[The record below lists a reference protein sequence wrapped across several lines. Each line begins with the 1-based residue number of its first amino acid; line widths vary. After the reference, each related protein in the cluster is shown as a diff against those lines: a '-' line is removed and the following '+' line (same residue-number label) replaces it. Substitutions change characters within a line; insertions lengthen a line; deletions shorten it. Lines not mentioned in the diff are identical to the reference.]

1 LGFRKVVG
9 FNNYF
14 KAYRDQSNLL
24 ANPDLLKYKEALRYK
39 EAVAGIIE
47 HSGLSAADQK
57 ALTDKLRITGDI
69 DKDAK
74 KVNELLSDGNYDKAT
89 LTRLRDTLANRL
101 NMVDKL
107 QPVYDSIMKQSDDLQ
122 TKIRAYQTKKARV
135 FTFYLKPGLSAN
147 SLRFYNA
154 LDTTTLSGRF
164 SKATFRGGFVD
175 LGVNFDY
182 GGRWTFGLATGVE
195 HFNNIDSLTSTDYV
209 LKTTVSKNGSEL
221 SSQKSYSA
229 YAGSYIVYDRINIK
243 TDMLYWAKFGEKGRL
258 VWNTLY
264 TRFIFPLADKRINQ
278 VINAGTAINF
288 YNEGGKFAGGFYLQ
302 SDDVF
307 NNMNSTDKFTERLSF
322 GVVAKFSFDSIISR
336 DLN

>member
-1 LGFRKVVG
+1 MKKIYFIITALLLSGTSAFAQIAAEDASGQSSVAFKSSSVNINITDAQIAANWNNFQKLDIMQPQLLVWGLSASSKNKDGIGGLFNGSKITPDSKVNALLGFRKVVG
-9 FNNYF
+9 FNDYF

-39 EAVAGIIE
+39 EAAADIIE

-57 ALTDKLRITGDI
+57 ALTDKLRISGDI

-122 TKIRAYQTKKARV
+122 TKIQAYQTKKAKV

-175 LGVNFDY
+175 LGLNFDY

-229 YAGSYIVYDRINIK
+229 YA
-243 TDMLYWAKFGEKGRL
+243 
-258 VWNTLY
+258 
-264 TRFIFPLADKRINQ
+264 
-278 VINAGTAINF
+278 
-288 YNEGGKFAGGFYLQ
+288 
-302 SDDVF
+302 
-307 NNMNSTDKFTERLSF
+307 
-322 GVVAKFSFDSIISR
+322 
-336 DLN
+336 